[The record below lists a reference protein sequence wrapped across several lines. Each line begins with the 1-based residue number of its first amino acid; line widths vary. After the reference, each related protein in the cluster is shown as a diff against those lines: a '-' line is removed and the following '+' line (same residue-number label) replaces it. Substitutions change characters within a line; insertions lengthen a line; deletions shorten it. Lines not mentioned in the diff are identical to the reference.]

1 METKEHTRRRR
12 TLRCSLCG
20 LEITEGEDYWYCNG
34 SSVCGACL
42 PVFARAELA
51 PLPPGAGKGGGAMT
65 LLEMSALYAESAAA
79 LRRRIG
85 ELRQA
90 ARELKDEEDR
100 RLLRRRITELTPLLQ
115 ETRELAALTA
125 HYYDRSYHRHE
136 RYTL

>member
-1 METKEHTRRRR
+1 
-12 TLRCSLCG
+12 
-20 LEITEGEDYWYCNG
+20 
-34 SSVCGACL
+34 
-42 PVFARAELA
+42 
-51 PLPPGAGKGGGAMT
+51 MT

-90 ARELKDEEDR
+90 ELKDEEDR

>member
-1 METKEHTRRRR
+1 
-12 TLRCSLCG
+12 
-20 LEITEGEDYWYCNG
+20 
-34 SSVCGACL
+34 
-42 PVFARAELA
+42 
-51 PLPPGAGKGGGAMT
+51 MT

-79 LRRRIG
+79 LRRRLG

-100 RLLRRRITELTPLLQ
+100 RHLRRRITELTPRLQ

>member
-1 METKEHTRRRR
+1 
-12 TLRCSLCG
+12 
-20 LEITEGEDYWYCNG
+20 
-34 SSVCGACL
+34 
-42 PVFARAELA
+42 
-51 PLPPGAGKGGGAMT
+51 MT

-90 ARELKDEEDR
+90 ARELKDEDR

>member
-1 METKEHTRRRR
+1 
-12 TLRCSLCG
+12 
-20 LEITEGEDYWYCNG
+20 
-34 SSVCGACL
+34 
-42 PVFARAELA
+42 
-51 PLPPGAGKGGGAMT
+51 MT

-85 ELRQA
+85 ELQQA

-115 ETRELAALTA
+115 EARELAALTA

>member
-1 METKEHTRRRR
+1 
-12 TLRCSLCG
+12 
-20 LEITEGEDYWYCNG
+20 
-34 SSVCGACL
+34 
-42 PVFARAELA
+42 
-51 PLPPGAGKGGGAMT
+51 MT

-85 ELRQA
+85 ELQQA

-125 HYYDRSYHRHE
+125 RYYDRSYHRHE
-136 RYTL
+136 RYTI

>member
-1 METKEHTRRRR
+1 
-12 TLRCSLCG
+12 
-20 LEITEGEDYWYCNG
+20 
-34 SSVCGACL
+34 
-42 PVFARAELA
+42 
-51 PLPPGAGKGGGAMT
+51 MT

-115 ETRELAALTA
+115 ETRE
-125 HYYDRSYHRHE
+125 HE

>member
-1 METKEHTRRRR
+1 
-12 TLRCSLCG
+12 
-20 LEITEGEDYWYCNG
+20 
-34 SSVCGACL
+34 
-42 PVFARAELA
+42 
-51 PLPPGAGKGGGAMT
+51 MT

-100 RLLRRRITELTPLLQ
+100 RLLRRRITELTPL
-115 ETRELAALTA
+115 TA

>member
-1 METKEHTRRRR
+1 
-12 TLRCSLCG
+12 
-20 LEITEGEDYWYCNG
+20 
-34 SSVCGACL
+34 
-42 PVFARAELA
+42 
-51 PLPPGAGKGGGAMT
+51 MT

-136 RYTL
+136 RYTLCRPQQRVDRGHDRLAAGPCGG

>member
-1 METKEHTRRRR
+1 
-12 TLRCSLCG
+12 
-20 LEITEGEDYWYCNG
+20 
-34 SSVCGACL
+34 
-42 PVFARAELA
+42 
-51 PLPPGAGKGGGAMT
+51 MT

-85 ELRQA
+85 
-90 ARELKDEEDR
+90 ELKDEEDR

>member
-1 METKEHTRRRR
+1 
-12 TLRCSLCG
+12 
-20 LEITEGEDYWYCNG
+20 
-34 SSVCGACL
+34 
-42 PVFARAELA
+42 
-51 PLPPGAGKGGGAMT
+51 MT

-115 ETRELAALTA
+115 ETRELGGADGPLLRQELSQT
-125 HYYDRSYHRHE
+125 
-136 RYTL
+136 